1 MNMAAKKLLS
11 KAANIQLHPEIP
23 LGYQKWLKL
32 HCLSTQLVGVAAPS
46 SDI

>member
-11 KAANIQLHPEIP
+11 KAANIQLHPEMP
-23 LGYQKWLKL
+23 LGQKWLKL